1 MPIQTVSQAFSNEGA
16 GGFSFR
22 NKIINGAMEVAQRGT
37 TFTNQ
42 ATTSSPNGPYTLDR
56 WMNNRASDVSGL
68 TVTQSTDAPQSFI
81 NSMRLQRVAGNT
93 ATEGT
98 FIFYTLAREDSI
110 PLAGKTITLSF
121 YAKAGANYSRSGNTV
136 GLNIYSTTT
145 DSDTKV
151 YSFSPSVTVASQNFT
166 LTTSWQRFSIT
177 VTLGST
183 IKQLG
188 FQLQTSTLTGTAGAD
203 DSWYATGFQL
213 EEGSVTTPFERRP
226 YGTELAL
233 CQRYFWRVYGIILDM
248 AMNNQTSP
256 FSSVIFCTLTN
267 PVTMR
272 TTGTFAH
279 NMTNA
284 KNVSGGAPGA
294 DQWAWYIQNQ
304 GYGSTSSGDIANL
317 NGGGSSPLF
326 CKIGAYTL
334 SPSAAS
340 TGIRMGTNI
349 YIENSAEL

>member
-42 ATTSSPNGPYTLDR
+42 ATSSSPNGPYTLDR
-56 WMNNRASDVSGL
+56 WANNRASDVSGL
-68 TVTQSTDAPQSFI
+68 TVTQSTDAPQGFI

-110 PLAGKTITLSF
+110 PLAGETITLSF
-121 YAKAGANYSRSGNTV
+121 YAKAGANYSQPASTIT
-136 GLNIYSTTT
+136 LNIYSTTN
-145 DSDTKV
+145 DSNTKV
-151 YSFSPSVTVASQNFT
+151 YLFSPTVTVASQNFT

-177 VTLGST
+177 FTLGST

-188 FQLQTSTLTGTAGAD
+188 FILQSSTLTGTAGAD

-226 YGTELAL
+226 YTTELQL
-233 CQRYFWRVYGIILDM
+233 CQRYYYRATASTVTDMYGNAFAYNTAI
-248 AMNNQTSP
+248 AMGLIP
-256 FSSVIFCTLTN
+256 F

-272 TTGTFAH
+272 VAPSALETSGTATDYRVLIPGG
-279 NMTNA
+279 NITCNGVPTYDQSTRWNA
-284 KNVSGGAPGA
+284 FVYFNVASGLTA
-294 DQWAWYIQNQ
+294 
-304 GYGSTSSGDIANL
+304 GDGCML
-317 NGGGSSPLF
+317 RSGSS
-326 CKIGAYTL
+326 
-334 SPSAAS
+334 AA
-340 TGIRMGTNI
+340 GYLGW
-349 YIENSAEL
+349 SAEL

>member
-136 GLNIYSTTT
+136 SLNIYSTTT

-233 CQRYFWRVYGIILDM
+233 CQRYFHKIAGN
-248 AMNNQTSP
+248 ANNGYEN
-256 FSSVIFCTLTN
+256 FANAVAYSSGSNSFRFQIYL
-267 PVTMR
+267 PVVMR
-272 TTGTFAH
+272 TAPSFAQVG
-279 NMTNA
+279 NFVLLGV
-284 KNVSGGAPGA
+284 VSGSVSGMSLA
-294 DQWAWYIQNQ
+294 D
-304 GYGSTSSGDIANL
+304 SGGNPIV
-317 NGGGSSPLF
+317 GMGF
-326 CKIGAYTL
+326 T
-334 SPSAAS
+334 SPSAGSAGQVS
-340 TGIRMGTNI
+340 ILRGNNDTTAAMLF
-349 YIENSAEL
+349 SAEL

>member
-68 TVTQSTDAPQSFI
+68 TVTQSTDAPQGFI

-110 PLAGKTITLSF
+110 PLAGKTVTLSF

-226 YGTELAL
+226 YGTELQL
-233 CQRYFWRVYGIILDM
+233 CQRYYYRATASTVTDMYGNAFAYNTAI
-248 AMNNQTSP
+248 AMGLIP
-256 FSSVIFCTLTN
+256 F

-272 TTGTFAH
+272 VAPSALEQSGTASDYRVLIQGGNVVCNAVPNYDQSTRWNAFVYFNVASGLTTG
-279 NMTNA
+279 
-284 KNVSGGAPGA
+284 
-294 DQWAWYIQNQ
+294 
-304 GYGSTSSGDIANL
+304 
-317 NGGGSSPLF
+317 NGCMLRSGSS
-326 CKIGAYTL
+326 
-334 SPSAAS
+334 AA
-340 TGIRMGTNI
+340 GYLGW
-349 YIENSAEL
+349 SAEL